1 MKKNYHHPAFVQHK
15 KSPMNLFSIY
25 HMKKNITQEKEK
37 NLRGKKI
44 KILIWGK
51 KNFFFFKSVLEK
63 IKQACFNKEN

>member
-25 HMKKNITQEKEK
+25 NMKKNITQEKEK

-44 KILIWGK
+44 QILIWGK
-51 KNFFFFKSVLEK
+51 KIKKNNFFLKRSWKDKTSML
-63 IKQACFNKEN
+63 

>member
-44 KILIWGK
+44 QILIWGK
-51 KNFFFFKSVLEK
+51 KIKKNNFFLKAFLKR
-63 IKQACFNKEN
+63 